1 MSLSKNKIPKM
12 KNKIMEKLHDK
23 SFWKHFGIC
32 AAIALVLGTVVS
44 VFVSKGTTVND
55 MIIRYT
61 EPPAEQLETE
71 GNPVEIESPA
81 EIQPETQP
89 ETQQET
95 QPETQ
100 PETIGYI
107 PEVQVNLPILS
118 TNHRPWILSDLS
130 DMFHTLSQKK

>member
-1 MSLSKNKIPKM
+1 MSLSKNKIPKI
-12 KNKIMEKLHDK
+12 KNKIIEKLHDK

-32 AAIALVLGTVVS
+32 AVIALALGTVVS

-89 ETQQET
+89 ETM
-95 QPETQ
+95 
-100 PETIGYI
+100 GYI